1 MTKSKDSK
9 GIVSDGFRWV
19 CVGYDSI
26 HRDDFFNQLSL
37 IENDGHLCFLP
48 TLNTDSAYNR
58 TRFATD
64 LSDKALDSLLGPY
77 CPGGWCLVATI
88 VKDSGANAWIHETLS
103 RDSVNT

>member
-1 MTKSKDSK
+1 MKSPSNN
-9 GIVSDGFRWV
+9 ILVPNTFRWV
-19 CVGYDSI
+19 CVGYGSI

-48 TLNTDSAYNR
+48 ALNTDSAYNR

-64 LSDKALDSLLGPY
+64 LSDTALNSLLGPY

-103 RDSVNT
+103 RDSVVS